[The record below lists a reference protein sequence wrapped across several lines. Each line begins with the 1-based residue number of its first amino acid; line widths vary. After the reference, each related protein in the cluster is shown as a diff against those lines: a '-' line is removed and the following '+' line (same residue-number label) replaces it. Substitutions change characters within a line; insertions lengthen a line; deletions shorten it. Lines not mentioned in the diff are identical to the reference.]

1 MRLRLI
7 TVRKPAPAITAINPA
22 TISHSTFA
30 PVFARVGV
38 VVVVV
43 VVVVVGIWL

>member
-1 MRLRLI
+1 VRLRLL

-22 TISHSTFA
+22 TISHSRFA
-30 PVFARVGV
+30 PVAASVGV

-43 VVVVVGIWL
+43 VVEL